1 MKKFRFPLERLRA
14 WRRVQL
20 DAEQSRMRALLDEE
34 QRVASRR
41 EALGLEMER
50 ARAGVAGGA
59 AIPAFELAALNQF
72 SIHVESETQKLKNL
86 QRQVRQAIEQQR
98 ETLLAARR
106 ESEVLERLRRRRYE
120 EWRAESDREEENL
133 VAELVVARWK
143 AAGR

>member
-59 AIPAFELAALNQF
+59 TIPAFELAALNQF

-98 ETLLAARR
+98 ETLLAVRR

>member
-50 ARAGVAGGA
+50 ARAGFAGGA

-98 ETLLAARR
+98 ETLLAVRR

>member
-50 ARAGVAGGA
+50 ARSGFAGGA